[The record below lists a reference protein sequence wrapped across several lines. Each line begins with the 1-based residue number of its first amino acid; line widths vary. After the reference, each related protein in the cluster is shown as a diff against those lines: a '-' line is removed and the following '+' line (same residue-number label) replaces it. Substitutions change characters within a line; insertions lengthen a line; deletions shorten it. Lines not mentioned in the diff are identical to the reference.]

1 MCRVVFVALFVA
13 VTGCATERNRST
25 SQHVSA
31 QQLAERAF
39 DAEDRGETGRAAALL
54 DEAVQID
61 PTDCETRLQ
70 LSELLLKHG
79 DLPTAARHLEQL
91 AERNPDDPRIAFR
104 LAQTRFLMGQAEQ
117 AERWLRVGLELDP
130 GNEEGLLLLGRLAEW
145 RGDEEG
151 ARATYMRVL
160 DIAPDSNSARIRL
173 AALLCAAGQPNRAA
187 PLARRVL
194 DSEQACPMEVADAQ
208 WYLGEAY
215 ILMGREIEGE
225 SLLTA
230 ASKQRTLSADQWYE
244 LALAQTRV
252 GRNDEALRSTEQS
265 LAAAPR
271 HPEAVELQGWLTAR
285 VPRGGGVPPGK
296 GVPPGD
302 NLAIVPAEAVA
313 PGASTSA
320 P

>member
-1 MCRVVFVALFVA
+1 MAVVVLS
-13 VTGCATERNRST
+13 GCGTSRHRNVSST
-25 SQHVSA
+25 VSA
-31 QQLAERAF
+31 QQLAERAL
-39 DAEDRGETGRAAALL
+39 DAEDRGEMGRAAALL

-117 AERWLRVGLELDP
+117 AERWLTIGLELDP
-130 GNEEGLLLLGRLAEW
+130 DNEEGLLLSGRLAEW
-145 RGDEEG
+145 RGDQEA

-160 DIAPDSNSARIRL
+160 DIAPESNAARIRL

-194 DSEQACPMEVADAQ
+194 DSEQACPAEVADAQ

-215 ILMGREIEGE
+215 ILLGRDVEGE

-230 ASKQRTLSADQWYE
+230 ASRQRRLSADQWYE

-252 GRNDEALRSTEQS
+252 GRNDEALRSAKQALT
-265 LAAAPR
+265 AAPQ
-271 HPEAVELQGWLTAR
+271 HPDAGQLEAWLTAR
-285 VPRGGGVPPGK
+285 VPPASMPT
-296 GVPPGD
+296 
-302 NLAIVPAEAVA
+302 IIPAEAGM
-313 PGASTSA
+313 PASAADS